1 MLFHINQ
8 IFKWGMGHVRTPCMH
23 VRHTH
28 TIPKER
34 SYQKKKKVGH
44 VIIKYLLLL
53 FRAPFCHLTILTL
66 KNQ

>member
-8 IFKWGMGHVRTPCMH
+8 IFKWGMGH

>member
-34 SYQKKKKVGH
+34 SYQKKKK
-44 VIIKYLLLL
+44 KWDMLL
-53 FRAPFCHLTILTL
+53 
-66 KNQ
+66 

>member
-34 SYQKKKKVGH
+34 SYQKKESGTCYYKISPPIVQCS
-44 VIIKYLLLL
+44 LL
-53 FRAPFCHLTILTL
+53 
-66 KNQ
+66 

>member
-34 SYQKKKKVGH
+34 SYQKKKKKCGTCYYKISPPIVQSS
-44 VIIKYLLLL
+44 LLPSNY
-53 FRAPFCHLTILTL
+53 FDP
-66 KNQ
+66 